1 MSEIDTSNDWS
12 GNKHASFVCNGDNN
26 HSERERGMYDYYAT
40 DPKAVRNLLRFESFS
55 KYILEPACGGGHISK
70 VL

>member
-1 MSEIDTSNDWS
+1 MAEINTGNDWS

-40 DPKAVRNLLRFESFS
+40 DPRAVEALLERDTFS
-55 KYILEPACGGGHISK
+55 KK
-70 VL
+70 VR